1 MNEFNEIDIVM
12 IIYVIFM
19 IVATLSSIKYGSTM
33 IRKTG
38 LFLPQVLISGSI
50 NLAIDVL
57 AILGWF
63 FFTWRVNEF
72 LFFGGLV
79 LGIGLLV
86 VGEAVLMTTLFLKR
100 NKWIKIYND
109 SLKS

>member
-38 LFLPQVLISGSI
+38 LFLPQVLISVSI
-50 NLAIDVL
+50 NLALDVL

-63 FFTWRVNEF
+63 LFTWRVNEF

-100 NKWIKIYND
+100 NKWIQIYND